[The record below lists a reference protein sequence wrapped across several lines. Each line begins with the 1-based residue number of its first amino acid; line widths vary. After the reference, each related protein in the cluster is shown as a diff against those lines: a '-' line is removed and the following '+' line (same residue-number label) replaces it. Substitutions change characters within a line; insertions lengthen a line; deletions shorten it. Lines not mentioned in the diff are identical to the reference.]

1 MSSGLEKLVEDI
13 IRESK
18 TKAEELKKQALAQ
31 VQETLAKERADALR
45 EADLIIRSAKSEAD
59 AERNRR
65 ISQAKQQ
72 ARLLYLAEK
81 NKVVRDVLKDLR
93 SGLVQFAR
101 DDSAYGPFLLKSI
114 AQGLVAVSSE
124 TVKIAL
130 SERDAKKFKSSKM
143 LEEALAAAQTPRKA
157 VLSDKPIAGTGGA
170 IVTSEDGKI
179 RADCT
184 LEARLQLMEPQLL
197 AEISRILFAS

>member
-1 MSSGLEKLVEDI
+1 VSSSLEKLVEDI

-18 TKAEELKKQALAQ
+18 TKAEELRKQALGQ
-31 VQETLAKERADALR
+31 VEETLAKERADAVR
-45 EADLIIRSAKSEAD
+45 EADLMIRSAKSEAD

-65 ISQAKQQ
+65 ISHAKQQ
-72 ARLLYLAEK
+72 ARLVYLAEK
-81 NKVVRDVLKDLR
+81 NKVVHDVLKDLR
-93 SGLVQFAR
+93 SELVRFAQ
-101 DDSAYGPFLLKSI
+101 DDPSYGPFLLKSI
-114 AQGLVAVSSE
+114 ARGLEAVPLE

-130 SERDAKKFKSSKM
+130 SERDVKRFRGTKM
-143 LEEALAAAQTPRKA
+143 LEEALATTRTRKKA

-170 IVTSEDGKI
+170 IVTSEDGRI

-184 LEARLQLMEPQLL
+184 LEARLELMEPQLL